1 MKPKIILEKEG
12 RVWRWTVKRGRA
24 VVAGGYCRTKKDA
37 LNDATISSG
46 GGGAELLRNLPSAPA
61 KKNSVLNKPGA
72 EK

>member
-12 RVWRWTVKRGRA
+12 RVWRWTVKRGRT

-46 GGGAELLRNLPSAPA
+46 GGGAELPRNLHRHSA
-61 KKNSVLNKPGA
+61 KKNTQLADKRA
-72 EK
+72 